1 MWLPRRRSGLTAI
14 ASALPSKA
22 SATASMIRFIGD
34 PPPGLVSPVCPGPGT
49 KDVEVDAA
57 AVEELDVCAELV
69 DSVAELDELGGAEL
83 DGLLD
88 ELDGLLDELD
98 ELLDELDELLDE
110 LDELLDELD
119 ELLDGLLLG
128 DGAGPQR

>member
-1 MWLPRRRSGLTAI
+1 LTAI

-22 SATASMIRFIGD
+22 SATANMIRFIGD
-34 PPPGLVSPVCPGPGT
+34 PPLGLVSPVCPGPGT

-69 DSVAELDELGGAEL
+69 DSVAELDELGGAVL
-83 DGLLD
+83 DGL
-88 ELDGLLDELD
+88 LD
-98 ELLDELDELLDE
+98 ELLDELDAAGRTRRTARRTRRLLDDYCSNSTELLDA
-110 LDELLDELD
+110 
-119 ELLDGLLLG
+119 LLLG